1 MELLKHQQVIYDLVM
16 SHNYE
21 DTNLKIA
28 LIWSR
33 DIGTTTLIKK
43 MNEDLLEKKVF
54 DRIEK
59 GKKDSTGFYER
70 FLYYKDEKLG
80 EKLTL
85 DIFTFNIAREQEKYI
100 KILLDY
106 DIVDLKCYDNV
117 KDEHFFDYGR
127 VLSQKL
133 KDVSIE
139 MYYREYDILNN
150 NHKNLSRKHYDDI
163 FSEYKRA
170 TSSSQFNELLNKIKV
185 LKELISLEK
194 SFTEDEKDK

>member
-1 MELLKHQQVIYDLVM
+1 MKLLKHQQVIYDLVT

-33 DIGTTTLIKK
+33 NIGTTTLIKK

-85 DIFTFNIAREQEKYI
+85 DVFTFNIAKEQEKYI
-100 KILLDY
+100 RILLDY
-106 DIVDLKCYDNV
+106 DIVDLKCYENV
-117 KDEHFFDYGR
+117 KDEHFFDCDR
-127 VLSQKL
+127 VLSQKF
-133 KDVSIE
+133 KDINAE
-139 MYYREYDILNN
+139 MHYREYDILNN
-150 NHKNLSRKHYDDI
+150 SYRNLSIGLYDDI

-170 TSSSQFNELLNKIKV
+170 TSSGQFNELLNKIKV
-185 LKELISLEK
+185 LKELINLGK